1 MEVRLPDPGDALT
14 GVDMFAA
21 LEHDVRQRV
30 IAAAVPRTYRKG
42 QLLFVE
48 NDPGESLI
56 VLRRGAVMVFR
67 TSPTGERAVLNVIR
81 PPDTFGEVSL
91 LDGSPRSASAE
102 AIEDCQAL
110 ALSRGA
116 FLELVHANPRIL
128 DAVMRSLGGLIR
140 RLTEQNADHVF
151 LDLPGR
157 VAKTLV
163 RLAGDTQAPMVT
175 IELNQSQL
183 AEMAG
188 GSRQSVNQAI
198 GSFASRGWLRTE
210 GRRTFSVPGHGEC
223 SAIMGR
229 GRVQIAAASGSPSGV
244 LVGPGQEAGSV
255 VGPGHA
261 SGSASVGPGHEA
273 GSTAGS
279 TSGSGDV
286 GPGHTSGWSSSPSA
300 RSADATTP
308 SPSSSASVTGSTST
322 RSPAMCPDPP
332 SSVQSRASRT

>member
-1 MEVRLPDPGDALT
+1 VEVRLPDPNDALT
-14 GVDMFAA
+14 GVEMFAG
-21 LEHDVRQRV
+21 LEPDARQRV

-56 VLRRGAVMVFR
+56 LLRRGAVVVFR
-67 TSPTGERAVLNVIR
+67 TAPTGERAVLSVLR
-81 PPDTFGEVSL
+81 PPDVLGEVSL
-91 LDGSPRSASAE
+91 LDGSARSLSAE
-102 AIEDCQAL
+102 AIEDTTAL

-116 FLELVHANPRIL
+116 FIELVHSNPRIL
-128 DAVMRSLGGLIR
+128 DAVMRSLGSLIR

-163 RLAGDTQAPMVT
+163 RLAGDSQAPMIT

-210 GRRTFSVPGHGEC
+210 GRRIVVTDV
-223 SAIMGR
+223 
-229 GRVQIAAASGSPSGV
+229 AA
-244 LVGPGQEAGSV
+244 LRRRAGMV
-255 VGPGHA
+255 
-261 SGSASVGPGHEA
+261 
-273 GSTAGS
+273 
-279 TSGSGDV
+279 D
-286 GPGHTSGWSSSPSA
+286 
-300 RSADATTP
+300 R
-308 SPSSSASVTGSTST
+308 
-322 RSPAMCPDPP
+322 
-332 SSVQSRASRT
+332 